1 MKWSMH
7 RRLMAVFAAFTLGVT
22 ALFGLFAMAFV
33 YSVEDR
39 FLEQLLAQEAER
51 QHAHQRSHGEWTQ
64 PQSPVVVLHATA
76 ATLPTDLAAP
86 LALEPRR
93 TEFPGADGRHYHVLS
108 LAERGKAPWLV
119 AEVSQLLIVR
129 PMRERLLRWLAGWAV
144 VMVALALLLAWWLAR
159 RTSAPLETLAA
170 QMSAA
175 DPAHLPDAIA
185 GRERGDELGT
195 MARGLD
201 ALMTRTRDFIDREQ
215 SFTRDASHELRTPL
229 AVMRMA
235 LERMEAE
242 ADQNLQAQ
250 VAAAQAAVQLM
261 QQTVDTLMLLAREDA
276 PTTGAPAAV
285 LPLVEKWALA
295 HEAWL
300 DRQSVTLDVRL
311 NAQNCIALPDAV
323 AQLLLA
329 NLLSNAVAHGSRGGV
344 IRIEMEMGVLCIANP
359 SDQLPAGAG
368 EAHIKGEASA
378 GFGLGLSIMRRLLE
392 RYEGTLDI
400 RHADGETCVRVVLS
414 SRLKAPSSP

>member
-7 RRLMAVFAAFTLGVT
+7 RRLMAVFAGFTLGVT

-64 PQSPVVVLHATA
+64 PQSPVVVLHVTA
-76 ATLPTDLAAP
+76 ATLPADLIAS
-86 LALEPRR
+86 LTLEPWR
-93 TEFPGADGRHYHVLS
+93 TEFSGADGRHYHVLS

-129 PMRERLLRWLAGWAV
+129 PMRERLLRWLAGWAAG
-144 VMVALALLLAWWLAR
+144 MVALALLLAWWLAR

-175 DPAHLPDAIA
+175 DPAHLPNAVA
-185 GRERGDELGT
+185 GRDREDEIGT

-235 LERMEAE
+235 LERMEA
-242 ADQNLQAQ
+242 DQNLQPQ

-276 PTTGAPAAV
+276 PTTGTPAAL

-311 NAQNCIALPDAV
+311 TAQDCIALPDAV

-329 NLLSNAVAHGSRGGV
+329 NLLGNAVAHGRCGGV
-344 IRIEMEMGVLCIANP
+344 IRIEMENDMLCIANP

-368 EAHIKGEASA
+368 EANIKGEASA

-392 RYEGTLDI
+392 RYKGELEI
-400 RHADGETCVRVVLS
+400 SHADGETFVRVVLS
-414 SRLKAPSSP
+414 PGE